1 MKWTGANVL
10 AFVLLGGAVLCAVLS
25 MVGIVIGH
33 EPWLSLLAVTSEQNF
48 PTWYSVVL
56 ILIAAAIALT
66 AGLLN
71 HSRDPRLARRW
82 YFLSALLVLLSL
94 DEAASLH
101 ERLESVGSAIVS
113 GGGLL
118 HFTWVVP
125 GIILAGLVM
134 TTVYTLGREL
144 PRPVAVELLAGFGVF
159 LFAAVG
165 LEMVGGLVL
174 STIGEGW
181 TYVIVSTI
189 EEFLENVGMILVTH
203 AVARTVA
210 VHHRPN
216 GGYLL
221 RYGLH

>member
-10 AFVLLGGAVLCAVLS
+10 AFALLGGAVLCSMLSLVGTVL
-25 MVGIVIGH
+25 GR
-33 EPWLSLLAVTSEQNF
+33 EPWLSLFAVTSEQNL

-56 ILIAAAIALT
+56 ILFAAAMSLA

-82 YFLSALLVLLSL
+82 YILCGLLVLLSL

-101 ERLESVGSAIVS
+101 EKLESVGSAIVS

-125 GIILAGLVM
+125 GIILAALVLTM
-134 TTVYTLGREL
+134 VYRLGRAL
-144 PRPVAVELLAGFGVF
+144 PRPVAVELMAGFGVF
-159 LFAAVG
+159 LFGAVG

-174 STIGEGW
+174 SMVGEGW

-189 EEFLENVGMILVTH
+189 EEFLENVGMILVAH
-203 AVARTVA
+203 AVARMVL
-210 VHHRPN
+210 VERRSR

-221 RYGLH
+221 RYGLR